1 MKRLKIIVEGRVQGV
16 GFRWFAKETAK
27 RYELTGSV
35 KNKMDGTVEIHAQG
49 EEKSLENFKKKIE
62 QGPNTFAKV
71 ENVRLAEEPLQEE
84 ETDFEVILL

>member
-1 MKRLKIIVEGRVQGV
+1 MKRLRIIVEGRVQGV

-49 EEKSLENFKKKIE
+49 EEKSLENYKKKIE

-71 ENVRLAEEPLQEE
+71 ENIRFSEEPLQEE